1 MIHKYTVKELE
12 AVAQQKAKEVAKEYG
27 GGGGKIEVLEW
38 VVCTECSEYNT
49 FLEIKARRYYGEKN
63 KHKVI
68 VYLTEYI

>member
-38 VVCTECSEYNT
+38 VVCTEDDGYST
-49 FLEIKARRYYGEKN
+49 LEIKARRYCGEKN

-68 VYLTEYI
+68 VYLTAYI